1 MIKNYPPLPSPA
13 EKYKLA
19 ESTKNSDTPIFISG
33 ERNSS
38 SAHTERAGTPRPTTD
53 QEPLY
58 TTIIQ
63 PTLVYQDE
71 NIKVTREETIKSIKN
86 SPSKHGQLTF
96 DNLIIETGNKA
107 DSIRVRKGKDETL
120 DIVVNEKRYTVQPN
134 RYTIGDA
141 NQKITIRTHGGNDT
155 LKVDKDVSNEII
167 IESGDGDDDIT
178 ARGARSRIFGGGG
191 NDTIRLGSGTYYVEG
206 NDGND
211 TIRAGRGISYIYGN
225 KGNDRIFGAK
235 AQMVYMDGG
244 PGDDKLYGSER
255 GHTVMSGGLG
265 DDLLQ
270 GKSLTTF
277 YAGAGNDK
285 IESNNRFDSIYAKP
299 SDSVQKHPDNIVNPI
314 NYLHV
319 GATGIKVEGSPEFKQ
334 RVQDDLEMMRSS
346 RTGQKMLQFL
356 DSKASVNGA
365 PLKIFEVESR
375 DNSYYYGHNPNEI
388 KLTEEGRESEYAE
401 TSDFGFIQNGKS
413 GTPDRGGEVGYNR
426 SYIEFK
432 PNRVIGPHNFL
443 YHELSHAWTGM
454 NGTRQP
460 GYNFGEQNV
469 ELQAVGLPT
478 NKPDFDHDNDPKTPL
493 TNTNPDP
500 FNENAFRKEMGEP
513 KRESYVYTSDY
524 ISDE

>member
-1 MIKNYPPLPSPA
+1 MKNYPSNGA
-13 EKYKLA
+13 EL
-19 ESTKNSDTPIFISG
+19 
-33 ERNSS
+33 
-38 SAHTERAGTPRPTTD
+38 
-53 QEPLY
+53 
-58 TTIIQ
+58 
-63 PTLVYQDE
+63 
-71 NIKVTREETIKSIKN
+71 KS
-86 SPSKHGQLTF
+86 

-134 RYTIGDA
+134 RYTTGDA
-141 NQKITIRTHGGNDT
+141 VQKITIRTHRGNDT
-155 LKVDKDVSNEII
+155 IKVDKDVSTEII

-211 TIRAGRGISYIYGN
+211 TIRAGRGISYLYGN

-235 AQMVYMDGG
+235 AKMVYMNGG
-244 PGDDKLYGSER
+244 PGDDKLYGSKR
-255 GHTVMSGGLG
+255 GHTVMNGGLG

-270 GKSLTTF
+270 GKALTTF

-285 IESNNRFDSIYAKP
+285 IESNHRFDAIYAKP

-334 RVQDDLEMMRSS
+334 RVQDDLEMLRSS
-346 RTGQKMLQFL
+346 PTGQKMLQFL
-356 DSKASVNGA
+356 DSKAAVNGV
-365 PLKIFEVESR
+365 PLKIFEVESQES
-375 DNSYYYGHNPNEI
+375 SYYYGHNPNEM
-388 KLTEEGRESEYAE
+388 KLTEEGRASEHAE

-426 SYIEFK
+426 SFIDSE
-432 PNRVIGPHNFL
+432 PNPVIGPHNFL
-443 YHELSHAWTGM
+443 YHELSHAWNGM
-454 NGTRQP
+454 NGTKQP
-460 GYNFGEQNV
+460 DYNSGEQNI

-478 NKPDFDHDNDPKTPL
+478 NKPDFDYDNDPKTPL
-493 TNTNPDP
+493 TNTNPAP
-500 FNENAFRKEMGEP
+500 FNENALRKEMREP
-513 KRESYVYTSDY
+513 KRERYAHVRDY
-524 ISDE
+524 NGDYDSDE